1 MTESTPP
8 SMIHDLGYMKA
19 TQEAVVKRIDGLE
32 DAMKAG
38 FDELKKEMHRL
49 GNRFEDSQ
57 SKQDARID
65 ALESGKDRVSGI
77 GAGAGWL
84 VGAIS
89 SLIALAEFLHIGGG
103 K

>member
-1 MTESTPP
+1 MSEPTPP

-38 FDELKKEMHRL
+38 FDELKREMHRL

-57 SKQDARID
+57 FKQDARID
-65 ALESGKDRVSGI
+65 GLEAGKDKASGI
-77 GAGAGWL
+77 GALAAWL
-84 VGAIS
+84 VGAAGAIA
-89 SLIALAEFLHIGGG
+89 ALAEFLHMGGG